1 LGATISVGFGGL
13 FANGL
18 LAARIQLTLGLQMPK
33 TQKDCYDT
41 VESNLLSEVAFIK
54 ESFHE
59 KYHNFGFPFIVCPT
73 SLCRK
78 SETTLVS

>member
-1 LGATISVGFGGL
+1 M

-41 VESNLLSEVAFIK
+41 AESNLLSEVAFIK
-54 ESFHE
+54 ESSHE
-59 KYHNFGFPFIVCPT
+59 KYHHFGFPFIGWPA

-78 SETTLVS
+78 SKTALVS